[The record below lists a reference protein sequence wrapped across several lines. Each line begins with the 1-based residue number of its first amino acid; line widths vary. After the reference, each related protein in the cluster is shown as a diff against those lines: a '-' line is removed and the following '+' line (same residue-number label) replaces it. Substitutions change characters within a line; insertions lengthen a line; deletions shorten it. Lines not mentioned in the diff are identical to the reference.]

1 PVSERILPPS
11 APETPAGLLTRVPP
25 HDLEAEMALLGSL
38 LLDGEMVGAVVP
50 LLRPDDFY
58 RTAHRRLYE
67 TILSLYERGEPCDV
81 LLVMKELE
89 RTGSLAEAGGREL
102 LA

>member
-1 PVSERILPPS
+1 MIERMPPS
-11 APETPAGLLTRVPP
+11 GGAELAPGLLARVPP
-25 HDLEAEMALLGSL
+25 HDVEAEMALLGSL

-67 TILSLYERGEPCDV
+67 TVLSLYERGDPCDV

-89 RTGSLAEAGGREL
+89 RTMLEIVHAA
-102 LA
+102 